1 MSRPWRRRT
10 PPVRRRVARL
20 ALVVTTVC
28 FVDDVSEVLGE
39 VHRVLV
45 SSGVIVTGY
54 VDADSDDAT
63 GNDARKTRFTG
74 TRSSPRPT
82 STRTDSTRRALRIFE
97 FIQTVFDEGEGE
109 GEDEDGSTPT
119 RVEWGYGDGS
129 FVAVVATRSS
139 KPD

>member
-1 MSRPWRRRT
+1 
-10 PPVRRRVARL
+10 
-20 ALVVTTVC
+20 VVTTVC

-74 TRSSPRPT
+74 TRSSRRPT

-119 RVEWGYGDGS
+119 RVEGGYGDGS

>member
-1 MSRPWRRRT
+1 
-10 PPVRRRVARL
+10 
-20 ALVVTTVC
+20 
-28 FVDDVSEVLGE
+28 
-39 VHRVLV
+39 
-45 SSGVIVTGY
+45 
-54 VDADSDDAT
+54 
-63 GNDARKTRFTG
+63 
-74 TRSSPRPT
+74 
-82 STRTDSTRRALRIFE
+82 LRIFE